1 MSEDGK
7 DNGEKRRQKGV
18 GSSLWPIWVG
28 EQQTL
33 RAIAGAVARCP
44 LGNSPLAASP
54 LVKGQPVE
62 WEGGGQKAELLG
74 GRREPPVRGREDVAT
89 RGIGEGPGQ

>member
-7 DNGEKRRQKGV
+7 DNGEKHRQEGA
-18 GSSLWPIWVG
+18 GSSLWPILVG

-62 WEGGGQKAELLG
+62 LG
-74 GRREPPVRGREDVAT
+74 GVAK
-89 RGIGEGPGQ
+89 RQSSLVAGESLLAGAWRM